1 MSKIISFAN
10 QKGGVGKSTLTSL
23 AAAALACEPFNY
35 SVYVA
40 DIDQQQSLIS
50 RRLADLRNNDIIP
63 PFAIEFNTLSQLLS
77 KIDELDKKHDF
88 IFIDT
93 PGKLDINIAADEQE
107 ITKVLFVLDYL
118 FIPIAPGNYN
128 MSATLSFLKIALK
141 VRAQRQARELK
152 IYIVVNMSE
161 TRTIDNKFLD
171 DELDELKNYVSID
184 FLKNRIK
191 RYSKFR
197 AADTLESLFDEK
209 SSERAKVN
217 FTNFIKEFHSKI
229 IK

>member
-63 PFAIEFNTLSQLLS
+63 PFSLEFNTLSQLLS
-77 KIDELDKKHDF
+77 KIDALDKEYDF
-88 IFIDT
+88 VFIDT

-107 ITKVLFVLDYL
+107 ITKVLFILDYL

-141 VRAQRQARELK
+141 VRAQRQARPLQ
-152 IYIVVNMSE
+152 IFVVVNMAE
-161 TRTIDNKFLD
+161 LRTIDNKFLD
-171 DELDELKNYVSID
+171 DELDELRNYVSID
-184 FLKNRIK
+184 FLKNRVK

-229 IK
+229 K

>member
-63 PFAIEFNTLSQLLS
+63 SFALEFNTLSQLLS
-77 KIDELDKKHDF
+77 KIDVLDKEHDF
-88 IFIDT
+88 IFVDT

-141 VRAQRQARELK
+141 VRAQRQARRPLG
-152 IYIVVNMSE
+152 IFGVVNMAE
-161 TRTIDNKFLD
+161 PRTIDNKFLD

-184 FLKNRIK
+184 FLKNRVK

-229 IK
+229 K